1 VSDAPH
7 PTAALPSPGGEA
19 TVEPLLVIDDV
30 SKVFTPRRGRLGK
43 RAEIAAVS
51 DVTLQIAPGETFG
64 LVGETGSGKSTL
76 GRLAVGLEQ
85 PTSGSVVFGGR
96 DLKGLSRG
104 DMKAMRRRVQVVFQ
118 DPYESLNPFM
128 TVEQTLE
135 EPLRIHG
142 LYQRETAPAK
152 IAELLDLVGLAANVL
167 PRRTSD
173 FSGGQQQR
181 IAIARALTVEPELLF
196 ADEPTAALD
205 VSIQSQILNLLLE
218 IQQVRPMAMLLISHN
233 LLVMRHMSQRM
244 GVMYGGR
251 VVESGPSEAVYRSPS
266 HPYTR
271 ALLSAIP
278 IADPVRERAR
288 RRIRIEGE
296 APNPAA
302 LPSGCSFHTRCWLA
316 DERCGIE
323 RPRLRP
329 FGAPGHDVAC
339 HHAEQAASP
348 PPPP

>member
-1 VSDAPH
+1 MTESPRPATAGPH
-7 PTAALPSPGGEA
+7 TAAEA
-19 TVEPLLVIDDV
+19 APEPLLRIQDV
-30 SKVFTPRRGRLGK
+30 SKVFTPRRGALGK
-43 RAEIAAVS
+43 KSEIAAVS
-51 DVTLQIAPGETFG
+51 NVSLQIAPGETFG

-85 PTSGSVVFGGR
+85 PTSGSVIFAGR
-96 DLKGLSRG
+96 ELGRLSRAE
-104 DMKAMRRRVQVVFQ
+104 MKAMRRRVQVVFQ

-128 TVEQTLE
+128 TVEETLE

-142 LYQRETAPAK
+142 LFRRETAPAQ
-152 IAELLDLVGLAANVL
+152 IAELLDLVGLATNVL
-167 PRRTSD
+167 PRRTSE

-181 IAIARALTVEPELLF
+181 IAIARALTLEPELLF

-205 VSIQSQILNLLLE
+205 VSIQSQILNLLLD
-218 IQQVRPMAMLLISHN
+218 IQQVRPMAMLLVSHN

-251 VVESGPSEAVYRSPS
+251 VVESGPAEAVYQSPS

-278 IADPVRERAR
+278 IADPERERAR

-302 LPSGCSFHTRCWLA
+302 LPSGCSFHPRCWLA
-316 DERCGIE
+316 DERCTTD
-323 RPRLRP
+323 RPQLRP
-329 FGAPGHDVAC
+329 FGTPGHCVAC
-339 HHAEQAASP
+339 HHAEQAAAP
-348 PPPP
+348 PP

>member
-1 VSDAPH
+1 MSDAH
-7 PTAALPSPGGEA
+7 GETTMAVSPGAVA
-19 TVEPLLVIDDV
+19 TVAPLLQLRDV
-30 SKVFTPRRGRLGK
+30 SKVFTPRRGALGK
-43 RAEIAAVS
+43 KTEVAAVS
-51 DVTLQIAPGETFG
+51 NVDLQIAPGETFG

-85 PTSGSVVFGGR
+85 PSSGGVTFGGR
-96 DLKGLSRG
+96 ELKGLSRAE
-104 DMKAMRRRVQVVFQ
+104 MKAVRRRVQVVFQ

-142 LYQRETAPAK
+142 LYRSETAGTQ
-152 IAELLDLVGLAANVL
+152 IAELLDLVGLSTRVL
-167 PRRTSD
+167 PRRTSE

-181 IAIARALTVEPELLF
+181 IAIARALTLEPELLF

-205 VSIQSQILNLLLE
+205 VSIQSQILNLLLD

-233 LLVMRHMSQRM
+233 LLVIRHMSQRM

-251 VVESGPSEAVYRSPS
+251 IVESGPAEAVYQSPS

-278 IADPVRERAR
+278 LADPERERAR
-288 RRIRIEGE
+288 RRIKIEGE

-302 LPSGCSFHTRCWLA
+302 LPSGCSFHPRCWLA
-316 DERCGIE
+316 DERCSSE
-323 RPRLRP
+323 RPLLRD
-329 FGAPGHDVAC
+329 FGGPGHCVAC
-339 HHAEQAASP
+339 HHAELAAAP
-348 PPPP
+348 PP